1 LFIVSQYFSLFL
13 KILENK
19 LFNMKILRNKTY
31 SDSDN
36 ETPKKVGEAIGTALV
51 GTAGTVGATDLI
63 KRGAKKY
70 ITSQESKKAKKA
82 FKEGIKKLDS
92 TRKANNFKAEVARG
106 ETNSG
111 SALDLIFHKRKVK
124 KADQVYKAATSKN
137 NEAYKSGV
145 KALKKTLISNKDANI
160 AKRTGRV
167 GKIATTAGLIGTG
180 IAAGMKLR
188 KKDK

>member
-1 LFIVSQYFSLFL
+1 
-13 KILENK
+13 
-19 LFNMKILRNKTY
+19 MKILRNKTY

-70 ITSQESKKAKKA
+70 ITSQESKKAKKAKKA

>member
-1 LFIVSQYFSLFL
+1 
-13 KILENK
+13 
-19 LFNMKILRNKTY
+19 MKILRNKTY
-31 SDSDN
+31 PDSDN

-106 ETNSG
+106 EINSG

>member
-1 LFIVSQYFSLFL
+1 
-13 KILENK
+13 
-19 LFNMKILRNKTY
+19 MKILRNKTY

-124 KADQVYKAATSKN
+124 KADQV
-137 NEAYKSGV
+137 V

>member
-1 LFIVSQYFSLFL
+1 
-13 KILENK
+13 
-19 LFNMKILRNKTY
+19 MKILRNKTY

-92 TRKANNFKAEVARG
+92 TRKANFKAEVARG

>member
-1 LFIVSQYFSLFL
+1 
-13 KILENK
+13 
-19 LFNMKILRNKTY
+19 MKILRNKTY

-92 TRKANNFKAEVARG
+92 TRKANNFKA
-106 ETNSG
+106 
-111 SALDLIFHKRKVK
+111 
-124 KADQVYKAATSKN
+124 ATSKN

>member
-1 LFIVSQYFSLFL
+1 
-13 KILENK
+13 
-19 LFNMKILRNKTY
+19 MKILRNKTY

-82 FKEGIKKLDS
+82 FK
-92 TRKANNFKAEVARG
+92 
-106 ETNSG
+106 
-111 SALDLIFHKRKVK
+111 
-124 KADQVYKAATSKN
+124 AATSKN

>member
-1 LFIVSQYFSLFL
+1 
-13 KILENK
+13 
-19 LFNMKILRNKTY
+19 MKILRNKTY

-70 ITSQESKKAKKA
+70 ITSQESKKA

>member
-1 LFIVSQYFSLFL
+1 MY
-13 KILENK
+13 
-19 LFNMKILRNKTY
+19 
-31 SDSDN
+31 
-36 ETPKKVGEAIGTALV
+36 
-51 GTAGTVGATDLI
+51 
-63 KRGAKKY
+63 KR
-70 ITSQESKKAKKA
+70 Q
-82 FKEGIKKLDS
+82 
-92 TRKANNFKAEVARG
+92 
-106 ETNSG
+106 
-111 SALDLIFHKRKVK
+111 
-124 KADQVYKAATSKN
+124 QVYKAATSKN